1 MSVCSPCYDAGSY
14 VNACLTEFSFG
25 TLPADDTEYIVW
37 LQHNATKK
45 IMQFT
50 ATTDGDGYI
59 NIEGIQL
66 DPLQG
71 YTIWVTDTADSNV
84 QLDITVDGDIYKCLS
99 FSAASVGQ
107 SPVVIP

>member
-25 TLPADDTEYIVW
+25 IVEAETEFTVW
-37 LQHNATKK
+37 LQHNATQK

-50 ATTDGDGYI
+50 ATSDVDGYI
-59 NIEGIQL
+59 TIEGIQL

-71 YTIWVTDTADSNV
+71 YTLWITIDGVR
-84 QLDITVDGDIYKCLS
+84 QDITVDGDIYTCLS
-99 FSAASVGQ
+99 FSSVSIGQ
-107 SPVVIP
+107 SPAAEL

>member
-59 NIEGIQL
+59 TIQGIQL

-71 YTIWVTDTADSNV
+71 YTIWATLDNV
-84 QLDITVDGDIYKCLS
+84 QQDITVDGDTYKCLS

>member
-25 TLPADDTEYIVW
+25 IVEAETEFTVW
-37 LQHNATKK
+37 PQHNATQK
-45 IMQFT
+45 IMQFE
-50 ATTDGDGYI
+50 ATSDAEGYI
-59 NIEGIQL
+59 TIEGIQL

-71 YTIWVTDTADSNV
+71 YTIWVTIDGV
-84 QLDITVDGDIYKCLS
+84 QQDITVDGDIYKCLS
-99 FSAASVGQ
+99 FSAVSVGQ

>member
-25 TLPADDTEYIVW
+25 IVEAETEFTVW
-37 LQHNATKK
+37 LQHNATQK

-50 ATTDGDGYI
+50 ATSDVDGYLT
-59 NIEGIQL
+59 IEGIQI

-71 YTIWVTDTADSNV
+71 YTIWVTIDGV
-84 QLDITVDGDIYKCLS
+84 QQDITVDGDIYKCLS
-99 FSAASVGQ
+99 FSAVSIGQ

>member
-25 TLPADDTEYIVW
+25 IVEAETEFTVW
-37 LQHNATKK
+37 LQHNATQK

-50 ATTDGDGYI
+50 ATSDAEGYI
-59 NIEGIQL
+59 TIEGIQL

-71 YTIWVTDTADSNV
+71 YTIWVTIDGV
-84 QLDITVDGDIYKCLS
+84 QQDITVDGDIYKCLS
-99 FSAASVGQ
+99 FSAVSVGL

>member
-14 VNACLTEFSFG
+14 VNACLTEFTFG
-25 TLPADDTEYIVW
+25 IVEAETEFTVW
-37 LQHNATKK
+37 LQHNATQK

-50 ATTDGDGYI
+50 ATSDAEGYI
-59 NIEGIQL
+59 TIEGIQL

-71 YTIWVTDTADSNV
+71 YTIWVTIDGV
-84 QLDITVDGDIYKCLS
+84 QQDITVDGDIYTCLS

>member
-14 VNACLTEFSFG
+14 VNACLTEFTFG
-25 TLPADDTEYIVW
+25 IVEAETEFTVW
-37 LQHNATKK
+37 LQHNATQK

-50 ATTDGDGYI
+50 ATSDAEGYI
-59 NIEGIQL
+59 TIEGIQL

-71 YTIWVTDTADSNV
+71 YTIWVTDSADSNV

>member
-50 ATTDGDGYI
+50 ATTDAEGYI
-59 NIEGIQL
+59 TIEGIQL

-71 YTIWVTDTADSNV
+71 YTIWATIDGEE
-84 QLDITVDGDIYKCLS
+84 QDITVDGDTYKCLS

>member
-50 ATTDGDGYI
+50 ATSDGDGYI
-59 NIEGIQL
+59 TIEGIQL

-71 YTIWVTDTADSNV
+71 YTIWVTDSATSQD

>member
-14 VNACLTEFSFG
+14 VNACLTEFTFG
-25 TLPADDTEYIVW
+25 VLTYADTEFIVN

-50 ATTDGDGYI
+50 ATSDAEFYI
-59 NIEGIQL
+59 TIEGIQL

-71 YTIWVTDTADSNV
+71 YTIWVTLDGIE
-84 QLDITVDGDIYKCLS
+84 QDITVNSGSYKCLS
-99 FSAASVGQ
+99 FSAASIGQ
-107 SPVVIP
+107 SPIVIP

>member
-25 TLPADDTEYIVW
+25 IVEAETEFTVW
-37 LQHNATKK
+37 LQHNATQK
-45 IMQFT
+45 IMQFE
-50 ATTDGDGYI
+50 ATSDGDGYI
-59 NIEGIQL
+59 TIEGIQI

-71 YTIWVTDTADSNV
+71 YTIWVTIDGV
-84 QLDITVDGDIYKCLS
+84 QQDITVDGDIYKCLS
-99 FSAASVGQ
+99 FSAVSVGQ

>member
-25 TLPADDTEYIVW
+25 IVEAETEFTVW
-37 LQHNATKK
+37 LQHNATQK

-50 ATTDGDGYI
+50 ATSDVDGYI
-59 NIEGIQL
+59 TIEGIQL

-71 YTIWVTDTADSNV
+71 YTIWVTIDGV
-84 QLDITVDGDIYKCLS
+84 QQDITVDGDIYKCLS
-99 FSAASVGQ
+99 FSAVSVGQ

>member
-25 TLPADDTEYIVW
+25 IVEEDTEYIVW

-45 IMQFT
+45 IMQFE
-50 ATTDGDGYI
+50 ATSDGEGYI
-59 NIEGIQL
+59 TIEGIQI

-71 YTIWVTDTADSNV
+71 YTIWVTDSAGSNV

>member
-25 TLPADDTEYIVW
+25 IVEAETEFTVW

-45 IMQFT
+45 IMQFE
-50 ATTDGDGYI
+50 ATSDAEGYI
-59 NIEGIQL
+59 TIEGIQI

-71 YTIWVTDTADSNV
+71 YTIWVTIDGV
-84 QLDITVDGDIYKCLS
+84 QQDITVDGDIYKCLS
-99 FSAASVGQ
+99 FSAATVGL

>member
-25 TLPADDTEYIVW
+25 IVEAETEYIVW
-37 LQHNATKK
+37 LQHNATQK

-50 ATTDGDGYI
+50 ATSDAEGYI
-59 NIEGIQL
+59 TIEGIQL

-71 YTIWVTDTADSNV
+71 YTIWVTLDGV
-84 QLDITVDGDIYKCLS
+84 EQDITVDGDIYKCLS

>member
-50 ATTDGDGYI
+50 ATTDAEGYI
-59 NIEGIQL
+59 TIDGIQL

-71 YTIWVTDTADSNV
+71 YTIWATLDGVE
-84 QLDITVDGDIYKCLS
+84 QDITVDLEAYKCLS

>member
-25 TLPADDTEYIVW
+25 IVEAETEFTVW
-37 LQHNATKK
+37 LQHNATQK
-45 IMQFT
+45 IMQFE
-50 ATTDGDGYI
+50 ATSDGDGYI
-59 NIEGIQL
+59 TIEGIQL

-71 YTIWVTDTADSNV
+71 YTIWVTIDGV
-84 QLDITVDGDIYKCLS
+84 QQDITVDGDIYKCLS
-99 FSAASVGQ
+99 FSAVSVGQ

>member
-25 TLPADDTEYIVW
+25 VVEAETEFTVW
-37 LQHNATKK
+37 LQHNATQK

-50 ATTDGDGYI
+50 ATSDAEGYI
-59 NIEGIQL
+59 TIEGIQL

-71 YTIWVTDTADSNV
+71 YTIWITIDGV
-84 QLDITVDGDIYKCLS
+84 QQDITVDGDIYTCLS
-99 FSAASVGQ
+99 FSAASIGQ

>member
-25 TLPADDTEYIVW
+25 IVEAETEFTVW
-37 LQHNATKK
+37 LQHNATQK
-45 IMQFT
+45 IMQFE
-50 ATTDGDGYI
+50 ATSDAEGYI
-59 NIEGIQL
+59 TIEGIQI

-71 YTIWVTDTADSNV
+71 YTIWVTIDGV
-84 QLDITVDGDIYKCLS
+84 QQDITVDGDIYTCLS
-99 FSAASVGQ
+99 FSAASIGL

>member
-14 VNACLTEFSFG
+14 VNACLTEFTFG
-25 TLPADDTEYIVW
+25 IVEADTEFTVW
-37 LQHNATKK
+37 LQHNATQK

-50 ATTDGDGYI
+50 ATSDAEGYI
-59 NIEGIQL
+59 TIEGIQL

-71 YTIWVTDTADSNV
+71 YTIWVTLEGV
-84 QLDITVDGDIYKCLS
+84 EQDITVDGDIYKCLS

>member
-1 MSVCSPCYDAGSY
+1 

-25 TLPADDTEYIVW
+25 IVEADTLYYVW

-45 IMQFT
+45 IMQFE
-50 ATTDGDGYI
+50 ATSDGEGYL

-71 YTIWVTDTADSNV
+71 YTIWVTDSATSQS

-99 FSAASVGQ
+99 FSAVSVGL

>member
-14 VNACLTEFSFG
+14 VNACLTEFTFG
-25 TLPADDTEYIVW
+25 IVEAETEFTVW
-37 LQHNATKK
+37 LQHNATQK

-50 ATTDGDGYI
+50 ATSDAEGYI
-59 NIEGIQL
+59 TIEGIQL

-71 YTIWVTDTADSNV
+71 YTIWVTIDGV
-84 QLDITVDGDIYKCLS
+84 QQDITVDGDIYKCLS
-99 FSAASVGQ
+99 FSAASIGQ

>member
-25 TLPADDTEYIVW
+25 TVQVETLYIVW

-45 IMQFT
+45 IMQFE
-50 ATTDGDGYI
+50 ATSDGEGYLT
-59 NIEGIQL
+59 IEGIQL

-71 YTIWVTDTADSNV
+71 YTIWITDSATSQD

>member
-25 TLPADDTEYIVW
+25 IVEVDTLYIVW

-45 IMQFT
+45 IMQFE
-50 ATTDGDGYI
+50 ATSDEEGYI
-59 NIEGIQL
+59 TIEGIQL

-71 YTIWVTDTADSNV
+71 YTIWVTDSAGSQE

-99 FSAASVGQ
+99 FSAVSVGL

>member
-14 VNACLTEFSFG
+14 VNACLTEFTFG
-25 TLPADDTEYIVW
+25 IVEAETEFTVW
-37 LQHNATKK
+37 LQHNATQK

-50 ATTDGDGYI
+50 ATSDGDGYI
-59 NIEGIQL
+59 TIEGIQL

-71 YTIWVTDTADSNV
+71 YTIWATLDGVE
-84 QLDITVDGDIYKCLS
+84 QDITVDLEVYKCLS

>member
-14 VNACLTEFSFG
+14 VNACLTEFTFG
-25 TLPADDTEYIVW
+25 IVEAETEYIVW
-37 LQHNATKK
+37 LQHNATQK

-50 ATTDGDGYI
+50 ATSDAEGYI
-59 NIEGIQL
+59 TIEGIQL

-71 YTIWVTDTADSNV
+71 YTIWVTIDGV
-84 QLDITVDGDIYKCLS
+84 QQDITVDGDIYKCLS

-107 SPVVIP
+107 VL

>member
-25 TLPADDTEYIVW
+25 IVEAETEFTVW
-37 LQHNATKK
+37 LQHNATQK
-45 IMQFT
+45 IMQFE
-50 ATTDGDGYI
+50 ATSDAEGYI
-59 NIEGIQL
+59 TIEGIQL

-71 YTIWVTDTADSNV
+71 YTIWVTIDGV
-84 QLDITVDGDIYKCLS
+84 QQDITVDGDIYTCLS
-99 FSAASVGQ
+99 FSAASIGL

>member
-25 TLPADDTEYIVW
+25 IVEAETEFTVW
-37 LQHNATKK
+37 LQHNATQK

-50 ATTDGDGYI
+50 ATSDAEGYI
-59 NIEGIQL
+59 TIEGIQL

-71 YTIWVTDTADSNV
+71 YTIWATIDGL
-84 QLDITVDGDIYKCLS
+84 QQDITVDGDIYTCLS
-99 FSAASVGQ
+99 FSAASIGQ

>member
-14 VNACLTEFSFG
+14 VNACLTEFTFG
-25 TLPADDTEYIVW
+25 IVEAETEFTVC
-37 LQHNATKK
+37 LQHNATQK
-45 IMQFT
+45 IMQFE
-50 ATTDGDGYI
+50 ATSDGDGYI
-59 NIEGIQL
+59 TIEGIQL

-71 YTIWVTDTADSNV
+71 YTIWVTIDGV
-84 QLDITVDGDIYKCLS
+84 QQDITVDGDTYKCLS

>member
-25 TLPADDTEYIVW
+25 IVEAETEFTVW
-37 LQHNATKK
+37 LQHNATQK
-45 IMQFT
+45 IMQFE
-50 ATTDGDGYI
+50 ATSDGDGYI
-59 NIEGIQL
+59 TIEGIQL

-71 YTIWVTDTADSNV
+71 YTIWATIDGV
-84 QLDITVDGDIYKCLS
+84 QQDITVDGDTYKCLS

>member
-25 TLPADDTEYIVW
+25 IVEAETEYIVW
-37 LQHNATKK
+37 LQHNATQK

-50 ATTDGDGYI
+50 ATSDAEGYI
-59 NIEGIQL
+59 TIEGIQL

-71 YTIWVTDTADSNV
+71 YTIWVTIDGV
-84 QLDITVDGDIYKCLS
+84 QQDITVDGDIYTCLS

>member
-14 VNACLTEFSFG
+14 VNACLTEFTFG
-25 TLPADDTEYIVW
+25 IVEAETEYIVW
-37 LQHNATKK
+37 LQHNATQK

-50 ATTDGDGYI
+50 ATSDAEGYI
-59 NIEGIQL
+59 TIEGIQL

-71 YTIWVTDTADSNV
+71 YTIWATIDGV
-84 QLDITVDGDIYKCLS
+84 QQDITVDGDIYTCLS
-99 FSAASVGQ
+99 FSAASIGQ

>member
-25 TLPADDTEYIVW
+25 IVEAETEYIVW
-37 LQHNATKK
+37 LQHNATQK

-50 ATTDGDGYI
+50 ATSDGEGYI
-59 NIEGIQL
+59 TIEGIQL

-71 YTIWVTDTADSNV
+71 YTIWVTLDGV
-84 QLDITVDGDIYKCLS
+84 EQDITVDGDTYKCLS

>member
-14 VNACLTEFSFG
+14 VNACLTEFTFG
-25 TLPADDTEYIVW
+25 IVEADTEYIVW
-37 LQHNATKK
+37 LQHNATQK

-50 ATTDGDGYI
+50 ATSDAEGYI
-59 NIEGIQL
+59 TIEGIQL

-71 YTIWVTDTADSNV
+71 YTIWVTIDGV
-84 QLDITVDGDIYKCLS
+84 QQDITVDGDIYTCLS